1 MSKLGSQRFAAVL
14 LAAGLSRR
22 MGGPNKLLLPVAG
35 QPLVVRSL
43 DTLLGSGV
51 AEVVVVLGHEAERVR
66 AALAPL
72 AATGVARFVQNPDY
86 ESGQVSSVRTGLS
99 ALYTLAR
106 GPGAPRVDPVDGVMI
121 CLADQP
127 SLTPEDLIAVQR
139 AFAERPHGDF
149 LVPLHDGQRGNPVVL
164 AWRAV
169 REVLEQGTNLG
180 CRHFMDRHDERV
192 YRWQAPNDH
201 VLKDLDQP
209 SDYAAL
215 SSSDAGAGAP
225 LDPSKGQ
232 GS

>member
-1 MSKLGSQRFAAVL
+1 MSRLGSQRFSAVL

-43 DTLLGSGV
+43 DTLLASGV
-51 AEVVVVLGHEAERVR
+51 AEVVVVLGHEAQRVQ
-66 AALAPL
+66 AALSPL
-72 AATGVARFVQNPDY
+72 VASGVARFVENPEY
-86 ESGQVSSVRTGLS
+86 ESGQVSSVRAGLA
-99 ALYTLAR
+99 ALREA
-106 GPGAPRVDPVDGVMI
+106 VDGVLI

-127 SLTPEDLIAVQR
+127 ALTPSDLIEVQR
-139 AFAERPHGDF
+139 AFAERPRGDF
-149 LVPLHDGQRGNPVVL
+149 LVPIHDGQRGNPVVL
-164 AWRAV
+164 AWPAV

-201 VLKDLDQP
+201 VLKDLDRP

-215 SSSDAGAGAP
+215 SDK
-225 LDPSKGQ
+225 DTK
-232 GS
+232 